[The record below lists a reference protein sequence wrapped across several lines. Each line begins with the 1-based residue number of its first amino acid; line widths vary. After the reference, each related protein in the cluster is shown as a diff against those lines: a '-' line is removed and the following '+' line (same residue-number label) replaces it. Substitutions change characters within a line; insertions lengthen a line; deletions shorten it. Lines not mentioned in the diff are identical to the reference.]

1 MVNSNNL
8 LNGAKQITTYSF
20 VTFMAYFTAII
31 LTIINGFIEEKVIGS
46 LGLNATGT
54 SATTIGTFITAFN
67 TALLAITGILTVV
80 TGLLTLN
87 VILTSF
93 GIKLNFKMGMGDRV

>member
-1 MVNSNNL
+1 
-8 LNGAKQITTYSF
+8 
-20 VTFMAYFTAII
+20 MAYFTAII

-46 LGLNATGT
+46 LGLNASGT
-54 SATTIGTFITAFN
+54 AVSTISTYITAFN

-87 VILTSF
+87 VVLTAF
-93 GIKLNFKMGMGDRV
+93 GIKLNFKMGMGNRV